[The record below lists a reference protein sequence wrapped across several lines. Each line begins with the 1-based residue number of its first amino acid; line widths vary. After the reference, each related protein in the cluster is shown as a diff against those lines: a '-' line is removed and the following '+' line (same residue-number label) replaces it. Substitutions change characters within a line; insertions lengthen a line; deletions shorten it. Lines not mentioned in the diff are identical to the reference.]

1 MAEHEVEERVI
12 GRWTVPPV
20 GLGTMPMAWEP
31 MLDHRDRAI
40 ETIHAALA
48 SGIRLFDTANIYAP
62 PGEDL
67 VGYGESLLAEGLRTW
82 SGDSSDVVVAT
93 KGGIERR
100 PGGGVRNATAEHLMA
115 ACEASL
121 VALGVQRID
130 IYFLH
135 WPARS
140 PSFAQQ
146 VENVFAL
153 RSAGLINSVGLSNIN
168 AAQLEVALDVGGS
181 IADGGIVAV
190 QNEFSPRF
198 RENPEVMARACDAGV
213 AFLPWSPF
221 GGADRAHDLCS
232 QYRAFADVAS
242 AHAVS
247 AHQVA
252 LAWHLHASPNVIPI
266 PGSTR
271 PETIVDCAAAMSL
284 KLSDEE
290 LDRLS
295 SSRPEGT
302 SHYPS
307 DEPEPPLR

>member
-1 MAEHEVEERVI
+1 MSEHDMEERVI

-31 MLDHRDRAI
+31 MLNHRERAI

-48 SGIRLFDTANIYAP
+48 SGVRLFDTANIYAP
-62 PGEDL
+62 PGEDF

-82 SGDSSDVVVAT
+82 SGDVSRVVVAT

-100 PGGGVRNATAEHLMA
+100 PDGGVRNATLEHLMA

-121 VALGVQRID
+121 EALGVQRID

-146 VENVFAL
+146 VENMFAL
-153 RSAGLINSVGLSNIN
+153 RGAGLIDSVGLSNIN
-168 AAQLEVALDVGGS
+168 AAQLDVALEVGGS

-198 RENPEVMARACDAGV
+198 RQNREVMERACEAGV

-221 GGADRAHDLCS
+221 GGADRAHGLS
-232 QYRAFADVAS
+232 GQYRVFAEVA
-242 AHAVS
+242 AEHAVS

-252 LAWHLHASPNVIPI
+252 LAWHLRNAPNVVPI

-271 PETIVDCAAAMSL
+271 PETIVDSAAATSL
-284 KLSDEE
+284 KLSEE
-290 LDRLS
+290 QFQRLS
-295 SSRPEGT
+295 RSRPEGT
-302 SHYPS
+302 SQYPS
-307 DEPEPPLR
+307 AEPEPALR